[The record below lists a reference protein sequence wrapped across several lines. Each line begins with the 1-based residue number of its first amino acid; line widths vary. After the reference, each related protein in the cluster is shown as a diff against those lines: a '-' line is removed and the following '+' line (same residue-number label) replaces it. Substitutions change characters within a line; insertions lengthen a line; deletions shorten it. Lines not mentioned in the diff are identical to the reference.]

1 MSLFYRSVA
10 LPTRW
15 AFRLGCPEVRIEG
28 AENVPRSGPFLV
40 LPNHESILDPFFLL
54 SFSPRPLSAMT
65 KSTQFTHQGAR
76 WGLERLLAFPVRR
89 YRTDAQ
95 AVRVVLRALRA
106 GKGVCIYPEGERTWD
121 GALQPFRRGTLRL
134 MLGAGVPIIPC
145 GMEGLY
151 DLWPRWASRPR
162 RGVPIVLRFGEPLH
176 FGPFESRQARDAALP
191 AAGTLLRER
200 ILELSGEARRRES
213 WEDEDRMLDELAM
226 PEAESP
232 SLSAGS

>member
-1 MSLFYRSVA
+1 MSLFYRSIA

-15 AFRLGCPEVRIEG
+15 AFRLGCAGVTIEG
-28 AENVPRSGPFLV
+28 TEHVPKTGPFLV

-54 SFSPRPLSAMT
+54 SFSPRPLNAMT
-65 KSTQFTHQGAR
+65 KSTQFTHAGAR

-95 AVRVVLRALRA
+95 AVRVVLRTLQA

-134 MLGAGVPIIPC
+134 MLEAGVPVIPC

-151 DLWPRWASRPR
+151 DLWPRWADRPR
-162 RGVPIVLRFGEPLH
+162 RGASIVLRFGEPLH
-176 FGPFESRQARDAALP
+176 FGPFENRAARDAALP
-191 AAGTLLRER
+191 AAGALLRER
-200 ILELSGEARRRES
+200 ILELSGEARRRRS
-213 WEDEDRMLDELAM
+213 WEEEDRRLDELALLDS
-226 PEAESP
+226 EAHSTP
-232 SLSAGS
+232 RR